1 MRLELAIAQK
11 TQDILGNTLAP
22 LGLKNSYSSHW
33 HVTGVQ
39 LETELPNFNRGQ
51 DLYTFQITIDDQMLE
66 TIFTP
71 DSLLAA
77 LTKVGAL
84 LGLTRIFVLFNM
96 YHQWSFEKAI
106 EKDTNT
112 PASQDSTAPVDL
124 ERP

>member
-1 MRLELAIAQK
+1 M
-11 TQDILGNTLAP
+11 
-22 LGLKNSYSSHW
+22 
-33 HVTGVQ
+33 TGVQ
-39 LETELPNFNRGQ
+39 VESQVYDFNRGQ
-51 DLYTFQITIDDQMLE
+51 DLYTFQISIDDQLLE

-124 ERP
+124 ERH